1 LFKTSVLQGQE
12 VTFAG
17 LDSREQ
23 PTVNPFF
30 STLKH
35 SKAVDKS
42 IKSPA
47 NVFVR
52 ALLVLDTWTER
63 TVCCIS

>member
-1 LFKTSVLQGQE
+1 M
-12 VTFAG
+12 
-17 LDSREQ
+17 
-23 PTVNPFF
+23 
-30 STLKH
+30 H

-52 ALLVLDTWTER
+52 ALLVKTPRLKVHEVTFQDWIYGNNSMVIPSDYTKKTP
-63 TVCCIS
+63 T